1 MFSADDLRDLTR
13 YLKDHAD
20 DLRKKVGMGTIQTSV
35 GSFGIT
41 SVSPTEESHQLMA
54 LARQIEVL
62 HYNPMLF
69 EDLIEQY
76 DIQAGP
82 LDEPLE
88 DLPLHIN
95 DCGVVSQAVVKWRL
109 QRGV

>member
-13 YLKDHAD
+13 YLKDRAD
-20 DLRKKVGMGTIQTSV
+20 DLRKKEDLGTVQTAI
-35 GSFGIT
+35 GAFGIT
-41 SVSPTEESHQLMA
+41 SVQPTEESHTLMA

-62 HYNPMLF
+62 HFNPMLF
-69 EDLIEQY
+69 DSLLEEY
-76 DIQAGP
+76 DVQAGP
-82 LDEPLE
+82 MDKPLE

-95 DCGVVSQAVVKWRL
+95 DCGVISQAVVRWRL